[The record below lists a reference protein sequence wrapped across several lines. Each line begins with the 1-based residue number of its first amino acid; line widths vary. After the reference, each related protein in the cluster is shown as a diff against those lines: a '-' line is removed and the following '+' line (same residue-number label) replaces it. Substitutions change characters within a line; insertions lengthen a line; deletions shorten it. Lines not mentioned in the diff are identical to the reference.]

1 MCFNWTVTAVL
12 VVLAIGGLV
21 EAQFE
26 DIPPGDYCGG
36 TSTVRCCDGR
46 VDECSVP
53 LLGSL
58 CYCDQFCN
66 RTNSHSDC
74 CPDYFSACL
83 GITPP
88 DDYNKGSFILN
99 NYQNKNSNNKQKN
112 QITKPLTNETD
123 TILIGFMKENVTTMA
138 RNMLTVPSF
147 KSIVTNGE
155 HFLYVSKFDIV
166 PCLRNAKPSYCTHSR
181 GYKNDL
187 KT

>member
-99 NYQNKNSNNKQKN
+99 NYQNKNSNNKQKKSN
-112 QITKPLTNETD
+112 HQATD
-123 TILIGFMKENVTTMA
+123 K
-138 RNMLTVPSF
+138 
-147 KSIVTNGE
+147 
-155 HFLYVSKFDIV
+155 
-166 PCLRNAKPSYCTHSR
+166 
-181 GYKNDL
+181 
-187 KT
+187 